1 MGVPFILIYYYSE
14 TTRSAFFARGT
25 RERVCGSVDSINDS
39 MCQQEYRRWLGSI
52 DTCLRIQRHM
62 HNAHLYTTRLDTTSS
77 LGTSALRSSS
87 FTTVPCA
94 LPGRH
99 NTFLK
104 LNNLGFTNVAG
115 APWLRYIC
123 DACMDGLTIFVTNQ
137 SMMDK
142 EILEEKTTNSVPI
155 SITGLRKTKYFII
168 LIIPFI
174 ADDPQSGVRSK
185 ATSSL
190 KDWKNGGKKLSAS
203 MRSFRT
209 ITKAPQYYSV
219 FTHALVRGPG
229 ISFAANETLI
239 GYVSVPY
246 FDNLLI
252 SNVF

>member
-1 MGVPFILIYYYSE
+1 MGVPFILFYYYSE

-123 DACMDGLTIFVTNQ
+123 DACMDGLTIFCH
-137 SMMDK
+137 K
-142 EILEEKTTNSVPI
+142 
-155 SITGLRKTKYFII
+155 SINDGQRKSWGENHKQCSYFHHW
-168 LIIPFI
+168 
-174 ADDPQSGVRSK
+174 
-185 ATSSL
+185 TE
-190 KDWKNGGKKLSAS
+190 KKLN
-203 MRSFRT
+203 
-209 ITKAPQYYSV
+209 
-219 FTHALVRGPG
+219 
-229 ISFAANETLI
+229 IS
-239 GYVSVPY
+239 
-246 FDNLLI
+246 
-252 SNVF
+252 